1 MGMKQSGGVKSN
13 IPVYIELAKSMIGQ
27 FISRLE
33 HFRQECEDDAD
44 RFGMS
49 PSFME
54 RVRPFFQFLYHDYF
68 RVDAYGADNVPEKG
82 PAILVANHSGT
93 VPYDAT
99 MSHLAVYNNLR
110 NERAVRF
117 LVDDFI
123 FNIPILGKVMEKIG
137 GVRASFENAME
148 LLEDGHLVMIFPE
161 GIEGIG
167 KLYDERYNVQEFR
180 RAGFV
185 RLAIKMKVPVIPVSI
200 VGAEEIHPLIW
211 KSEKFAEHFGLPY
224 IPFTPTFPW
233 LGPLGLVPL
242 PSKWK
247 ITFNR
252 PISYKK
258 FKPADAKKNSVVLK
272 EAAKVREIISKSL
285 KRDLKNRKSVWE

>member
-1 MGMKQSGGVKSN
+1 MKESGNFSSN
-13 IPVYIELAKSMIGQ
+13 LPIYIELAKSMAGR
-27 FISRLE
+27 FISRIDD
-33 HFRQECEDDAD
+33 FRRECENDSD

-49 PSFME
+49 PTFLE
-54 RVRPFFQFLYHDYF
+54 RVRPIFQFLYHDYF
-68 RVDAYGADNVPEKG
+68 RVDACGTDNVPEKG

-93 VPYDAT
+93 IPYDAT
-99 MSHLAVYNNLR
+99 MSHLAVYNNLK
-110 NERAVRF
+110 NERLVRF

-123 FNIPILGKVMEKIG
+123 FNMPVFGKVMERMG

-148 LLEDGHLVMIFPE
+148 LLEDGNLVMIFPE
-161 GIEGIG
+161 GVEGIG
-167 KLYDERYNVQEFR
+167 KLYDERYQLQEFQ

-211 KSEKFAEHFGLPY
+211 KSEKFAGHLGLPY

-247 ITFNR
+247 ITFNK
-252 PISYKK
+252 PVSFKK
-258 FKPADAKKNSVVLK
+258 FKAADARKNSVVK
-272 EAAKVREIISKSL
+272 REAAKVRETILKSL
-285 KRDLKNRKSVWE
+285 KRDLKKRKSIWE

>member
-1 MGMKQSGGVKSN
+1 MKESGNFNSN
-13 IPVYIELAKSMIGQ
+13 IPIYVELAKSMAGR
-27 FISRLE
+27 FISKIE
-33 HFRQECEDDAD
+33 DFRRECENDAD

-49 PSFME
+49 PTFLE
-54 RVRPFFQFLYHDYF
+54 RVRRIFQFLYHDYF
-68 RVDAYGADNVPEKG
+68 RVDICGADNVPKKG

-93 VPYDAT
+93 IPYDAT
-99 MSHLAVYNNLR
+99 MSHLAVYNNLKSKR
-110 NERAVRF
+110 LVRF

-123 FNIPILGKVMEKIG
+123 FNIPVLGKVIERIG

-148 LLEDGHLVMIFPE
+148 LLEDGHIVMIFPE

-167 KLYDERYNVQEFR
+167 KLYNERYQLQEFQ

-211 KSEKFAEHFGLPY
+211 KSKKFAENLGLPY

-247 ITFNR
+247 ITFNK
-252 PISYKK
+252 PVSFKK
-258 FKPADAKKNSVVLK
+258 FRAADARKNSVVK
-272 EAAKVREIISKSL
+272 REAAKVRETILKSL
-285 KRDLKNRKSVWE
+285 KRDLKKRKSVWE